1 MSMGKHSILIIL
13 LKAQI
18 NTSSQKGECAL
29 KSSLLIHLSLLNAWQ
44 CWVNN
49 QT

>member
-1 MSMGKHSILIIL
+1 MPMGKYSILIIL

-18 NTSSQKGECAL
+18 NISSQKGEWAL
-29 KSSLLIHLSLLNAWQ
+29 KSSLLNNLSLLNAWQ